1 MRYDLD
7 AIRDLCREIGL
18 SGKLVTEEHIEI
30 DLGGGAV
37 LYFQNADREEDCLM
51 GFLDV
56 PWHTHDD
63 ILFADAQGNSIEFD
77 YLDLLVGLKE
87 GQVLVCEIQKEA
99 RVVDR
104 SLIHSKYNDEFR
116 YLEEGAQVIVRRATA
131 SRPENNRA

>member
-1 MRYDLD
+1 MRYELA

-18 SGKLVTEEHIEI
+18 SADPTTEEHIEI

-63 ILFADAQGNSIEFD
+63 IIFADAQGNNIGLD

-87 GQVLVCEIQKEA
+87 GQVLICELQKGG
-99 RVVDR
+99 RVIDR
-104 SLIHSKYNDEFR
+104 YLIHSKYNDEFR
-116 YLEEGAQVIVRRATA
+116 YLEEGEQVIVRRAAA
-131 SRPENNRA
+131 SQPENNRA